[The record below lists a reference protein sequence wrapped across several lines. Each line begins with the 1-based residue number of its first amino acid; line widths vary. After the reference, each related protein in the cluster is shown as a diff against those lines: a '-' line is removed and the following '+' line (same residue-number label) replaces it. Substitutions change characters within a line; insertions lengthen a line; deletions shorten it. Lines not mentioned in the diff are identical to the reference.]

1 MGRLNTYTLLMEN
14 SQTSNST
21 KTRFQRKADSIAGL
35 VGALNYEIYTSVE
48 LETLIFLT
56 NHVRTIPSDEI
67 ENFRIIKYT
76 EAWFI
81 FKRLKDAYA
90 EREVVSTIIKLLEE
104 YEHYETLAVLEI

>member
-1 MGRLNTYTLLMEN
+1 MEN

-21 KTRFQRKADSIAGL
+21 KKTKFQGKANSIKGL
-35 VGALNYEIYTSVE
+35 IGALNYEIYTSIE
-48 LETLIFLT
+48 LETFIFLT
-56 NHVRTIPSDEI
+56 NHIRVIPSDEI
-67 ENFRIIKYT
+67 DNFRIVKYT

-90 EREVVSTIIKLLEE
+90 ERLVKETMIELLIE